1 MYDVIVVGARCAGSP
16 LAMLLARKGY
26 RVLVLDRAAFP
37 KDTVST
43 HYVQPSGL
51 ARLRR
56 WGLLDRLTATGC
68 PPITQAVWWFGDDLS
83 VRGFA
88 PPYDGVGMALAP
100 RRTVLDALLVAAA
113 REAGAEVRERCT
125 VRSLLRDD
133 TGRVEGV
140 RYHCRGREHTARA
153 ALVVG
158 ADGRNSLVARETGPE
173 KYHQRPPLTVVYYSY
188 WRGLSPE
195 RRHLNEVYLMGDK
208 QIGVIPTHDDVCLIQ
223 AARPHSFYS
232 TYRTDIEGHYH
243 KAIAEAAPALARE
256 LAEGAERVD
265 RFRGTADLGNFYRKP
280 YGPGWALVGDAG
292 YHKDPLTGQGISDA
306 WRDAELLAD
315 AVDRVWSG
323 AEEWE
328 SALAGYERTRN
339 AASDLIYEFTCEAA
353 GFDLDPMTRQ
363 LVRVVATHQEDA
375 DRFFGMIAGSVP
387 AEEFFAPDNLL
398 AMLGRLPADALAE
411 LTGTKGIQ

>member
-16 LAMLLARKGY
+16 LAMLLARRGH

-37 KDTVST
+37 RDTVST

-56 WGLLDRLTATGC
+56 WGLLDRLAATGC
-68 PPITQAVWWFGDDLS
+68 PPITEAVWRFGDNLA

-88 PPYDGVGMALAP
+88 PPHEGVAMALAP

-133 TGRVEGV
+133 TGRVVGV
-140 RYHCRGREHTARA
+140 RYDSRGREHTARA
-153 ALVVG
+153 AVVVG
-158 ADGRNSLVARETGPE
+158 ADGRNSLVARETGAGT
-173 KYHQRPPLTVVYYSY
+173 YHERPPLTVVYYAY
-188 WRGLSPE
+188 WRGLPAA
-195 RRHLNEVYLMGDK
+195 RRHLNEVYLVGDK
-208 QIGVIPTHDDVCLIQ
+208 QIGVIPTHDDLCLVQ
-223 AARPHSFYS
+223 AARPHAFYPA
-232 TYRTDIEGHYH
+232 YRTDIEGHYH
-243 KAIAEAAPALARE
+243 KAIAEAAPGLARE
-256 LAEGAERVD
+256 LADAQRVD
-265 RFRGTADLGNFYRKP
+265 RFRGTADLPNFYRRP
-280 YGPGWALVGDAG
+280 YGPGWALVGDAA

-315 AVDRVWSG
+315 AIDRAATG
-323 AEEWE
+323 DEEWQG
-328 SALAGYERTRN
+328 ALAGYQRARD
-339 AASDLIYEFTCEAA
+339 AASELMYEFTCEAA

-363 LVRVVATHQEDA
+363 LVRVVAEHREDA

-411 LTGTKGIQ
+411 PTGTKGP